1 MVNGD
6 ARDGRD
12 DGVGDGC
19 SVEGVRVADRQ
30 QQACYPRQRRDM
42 SGVYR
47 LDGDVGMRSWASGR
61 DGVRVRDGLEGV
73 VSGAGGGLEFGGDS
87 GMRGV
92 RLL

>member
-19 SVEGVRVADRQ
+19 SVEGVWVADRQ

-61 DGVRVRDGLEGV
+61 DGVRVRDRLEGV